1 MNCLLSRSTWVHP
14 QIFSGVRVTRSLVLC
29 VCFVDRCLSFFPW
42 SSCCLSFF
50 DLWILV
56 TLLISSNSSCNK
68 RKMTAATRRPGTVH
82 PSGAPEFTPEFLLWF
97 VCSILSILCSVLWII
112 TLSFY
117 SFDHCIICS
126 LIDDISLPPW
136 NLSTFLIE
144 NDMK

>member
-1 MNCLLSRSTWVHP
+1 MNCLLSRSTWVHL

-29 VCFVDRCLSFFPW
+29 VCFVDRCLFFFPW
-42 SSCCLSFF
+42 SLCCLSFF

-68 RKMTAATRRPGTVH
+68 RKMTVATRRAGTVH
-82 PSGAPEFTPEFLLWF
+82 LSGAPEFTPEFLLWF

-117 SFDHCIICS
+117 SLTIV
-126 LIDDISLPPW
+126 
-136 NLSTFLIE
+136 LSVLWLTTSHYPLGIF
-144 NDMK
+144 